1 MLKATVVTPKQAEHY
16 YRQENYYSKK
26 ESVKNTTWQGKG
38 AEKLGLSGN
47 VSDEDFSNLLHG
59 NLPNGEKFRN
69 RPPTHAKYKERAGI
83 DLTFSAPKSIS
94 IAVLVNGDRQL
105 EQAHR
110 EAVKTTL
117 TIAEERYAQTRIREN
132 GERKTVTTGN
142 LVIGQFHHDTSREK
156 DPQLHTH
163 AVILNA
169 TQNSEGKW
177 YSLNSDELFR
187 QQKLLGT
194 IYQNELAI
202 RAQKLGYKIEQ
213 RGNGQFE
220 LKGYSQS
227 HLDQFSKRRKQ
238 IVEATGQIKE
248 TTGKEATR
256 KQIEL
261 AALKTRKP
269 KGKEIPREELQ
280 KYWQAEAKAIGIQ
293 HPQPNKVYQKKG
305 AENPNSDKAITE
317 AIEHSSERNVN
328 FKKEDLEKFVLSE
341 IGTHSWR
348 NLQKSIENN
357 QDLIKAKERE
367 YTTMTAL
374 NRELDTI
381 RIVNNG
387 DSVRAIATDEAV
399 EQATAEKGLT
409 KGQRDAIALAATT
422 ENRYIAW
429 QGKAG
434 VGKTYALNEFR
445 NIAESK
451 GYTIKGYAPSA
462 SAAKVLGEELGI
474 ESNTVARK
482 LISKPPEKEKQQ
494 QQIWVVDEAGLLNAR
509 DTHNLLKKAEEEK
522 ARILFVG
529 DTRQLSAVEAGN
541 PFKSLQKAGMQTA
554 YLNRSLRQKTADLK
568 AAVDKISEGQI
579 SEGVKILDDN
589 GRISE
594 AKDNNR
600 AERIADDYLSLS
612 PEERKRTL
620 ILAGT
625 HADRETILN
634 EIRNRLKQEESLGKQ
649 DFQGTRLK
657 SKDLTRTQMKYAHH
671 YKVGDTVMPLRNY
684 GQLKKG
690 KLYTVAS
697 VEKDLL
703 TLKSNKGSFQVN
715 PSQFAEKAVYEQKR
729 ISVSEGDRLKWTK
742 NNAKLNRRNGQEFTV
757 IKLQDNNATIK
768 YDNNNKIED
777 INLDIPQNFDHAL
790 VSTTYSSQGK
800 TANRVIVSATSD
812 KTLSKES
819 FYVAASRAK
828 YNLSIY
834 AQDKKKLEA
843 KAQESQAKLNPLEVL
858 ERQEKV
864 TQKIDTNLQ
873 NIFKEHYQTRTTQQ
887 RKDLDRSNQLDKQK
901 QQIKTASQQPEQKSA
916 RKLKR

>member
-1 MLKATVVTPKQAEHY
+1 MLKATKITPAQAEHY
-16 YRQENYYSKK
+16 YRQENYYSKE
-26 ESVKNTTWQGKG
+26 ESQKNSQWYGQGAKN
-38 AEKLGLSGN
+38 LGLQGN
-47 VSDEDFSNLLHG
+47 IKGEDFANLLHG
-59 NLPNGEKFRN
+59 NLPNGEKFRS
-69 RPPTHAKYKERAGI
+69 RPPTHSDYKERAGV
-83 DLTFSAPKSIS
+83 DLTFSAPKSVS
-94 IAVLVNGDRQL
+94 LAVLVNGDRQL

-117 TIAEERYAQTRIREN
+117 AVAEERYAQTRIREN
-132 GERKTVTTGN
+132 GNRKTVTTGN

-163 AVILNA
+163 AVIING
-169 TQNSEGKW
+169 TQNSEGRW

-202 RAQKLGYKIEQ
+202 RASILGYEIEQ
-213 RGNGQFE
+213 RENGQFD
-220 LKGYSQS
+220 LKGYTQEQ
-227 HLDQFSKRRKQ
+227 LAYYSKRRKQ
-238 IVEATGQIKE
+238 ILEVVGEGAS
-248 TTGKEATR
+248 R

-269 KGKEIPREELQ
+269 KGKEVPREELQ
-280 KYWQAEAKAIGIQ
+280 KYWQAEAEAIGVK

-305 AENPNSDKAITE
+305 GNNSDSDKAVAE

-328 FKKEDLEKFVLSE
+328 FKKEDLEKFVLAE

-348 NLQKSIENN
+348 DIQKSIENN

-482 LISKPPEKEKQQ
+482 LISKPLKKDKSQ

-697 VEKDLL
+697 VDKDLL
-703 TLKSNKGSFQVN
+703 TLKSNEGSFQVN

-729 ISVSEGDRLKWTK
+729 IGISEGDRLKWTK
-742 NNAKLNRRNGQEFTV
+742 NDAKLGRRNGQEFTV
-757 IKLQDNNATIK
+757 LKLQDSTAIIK
-768 YDNNNKIED
+768 YDNSNKVED
-777 INLDIPQNFDHAL
+777 INLSIPQNFDHAL